1 MNPFLLKTL
10 ADCADFKEKIARAK
24 SDMGHHEERDHARL
38 SASGSNIW
46 VNCAGSV
53 RLSAEAINKTN
64 EAARK
69 GTTVHEIAE
78 RVLLMEVDHA
88 SQLLGTVINGF
99 PVDQEMVDAVMT
111 YVDYIEHRRGA
122 LEASGF
128 KVEVHIEERV
138 HLDLLG
144 VPDEDMFG
152 SADCIIIAS
161 RNNEYFVEVI
171 DYKNGV
177 TLVEVEG
184 DYGAAGHINP
194 QLMYYG
200 LGSIFWLMQRIEALE
215 LQNFLQNRFLKL
227 RVTVVQPNAVHIDG
241 PIRSVLLEPTEVLDF
256 AYRLRLA
263 AGATQAVNPPLNAG
277 SHCRWCKG
285 KPLCPMH
292 TKSAEDAL
300 SKASVEAFHV
310 NQLDST
316 ALGQLLDKA
325 AELEAAIKTL
335 REQATTRMDAGED
348 IAGWD
353 LVPTRPMSRWTDTES
368 LISRLQELGF
378 SPSDYMKSDLKSVS
392 VLKKMLGKDFS
403 SVEEFSVKESSG
415 TKLQQRAVAFDNLD
429 DTTIPTKETNY
440 VRNEH

>member
-10 ADCADFKEKIARAK
+10 QDCPDFADKVARAK
-24 SDMGHHEERDHARL
+24 SDMGHHEKREHARL

-46 VNCAGSV
+46 INCAGSV

-99 PVDQEMVDAVMT
+99 PVDQDMVDAVMT
-111 YVDYIEHRRGA
+111 YVDYIEHRRGV

-138 HLDLLG
+138 HLDLLA

-184 DYGAAGHINP
+184 DYGAAGHTNP
-194 QLMYYG
+194 QLLYYG
-200 LGSIFWLMQRIEALE
+200 LGAIFWLMQRIEAYE
-215 LQNFLQNRFLKL
+215 LQNFLQNSFKKL
-227 RVTVVQPNAVHIDG
+227 RVTVIQPNAVHIDG
-241 PIRSVLLEPTEVLDF
+241 PIRSALLEPAEVLDF
-256 AYRLRLA
+256 AYRLRHA

-292 TKSAEDAL
+292 TKDAEDVL
-300 SKASVEAFHV
+300 SRASVDGFHI
-310 NQLDST
+310 NQMDSI
-316 ALGQLLDKA
+316 ALGNLLDHA

-335 REQATTRMDAGED
+335 REQASTRIEAGEE
-348 IAGWD
+348 IPGWEMA
-353 LVPTRPMSRWTDTES
+353 PTRAMSKWTDTEA
-368 LISRLQELGF
+368 LIERLEELGF

-392 VLKKMLGKDFS
+392 VMKKLLGKDFS
-403 SVEEFSVKESSG
+403 SVEEFSKKESSG
-415 TKLQQRAVAFDNLD
+415 KKLTQRARVFDNLD
-429 DTTIPTKETNY
+429 EQTFPTKETAY
-440 VRNEH
+440 VRTN